1 MRDVRDW
8 VLWFSCSL
16 FVRRV
21 VSFFYDSLSCDENV
35 GNYRIKLLFHFLARR
50 IAKLTVVWL
59 LKKIPPLP
67 EKGFVLLYFA

>member
-8 VLWFSCSL
+8 VFWFSCSL

-21 VSFFYDSLSCDENV
+21 VSVFFRTACHV
-35 GNYRIKLLFHFLARR
+35 GNYRIKLLFHFLALR

-59 LKKIPPLP
+59 LKKISAFTR
-67 EKGFVLLYFA
+67 KRWAG